1 MFGAAILLP
10 LIGLLIALAIQ
21 IGEGIYDIFTGVA
34 QEFIEFPQGAFI
46 GALSGAKV
54 VHAMGVFGI
63 TNFICGLKMLQNAT
77 SCGGYYIMQLIGKLL
92 YLIFMIIFMI
102 FDFISGKAKLGSQI
116 EKQIWKWLEDADTW
130 TSIKWNIHIIYFPK
144 SVRDKCFNCR
154 RLKTSA
160 FVRKTGDFMNDMTED
175 VIPLTTGGFSK
186 MFGGFEKIMKAFG
199 IL

>member
-46 GALSGAKV
+46 GAISSAKMA
-54 VHAMGVFGI
+54 HALGVFGI
-63 TNFICGLKMLQNAT
+63 TNFICGLQMIKNAT
-77 SCGGYYIMQLIGKLL
+77 SCAGYYLLQILGKIF
-92 YLIFMIIFMI
+92 YLIPMVVFMIL
-102 FDFISGKAKLGSQI
+102 DFVGGKAKLGSQI
-116 EKQIWKWLEDADTW
+116 ETKLWDVLEFLDTK
-130 TSIKWNIHIIYFPK
+130 IINAGGPHIIYFPK

-160 FVRKTGDFMNDMTED
+160 FVRKTGEFVNDMTED
-175 VIPLTTGGFSK
+175 VIPLTTGGLSK

>member
-46 GALSGAKV
+46 GAISGAKMA
-54 VHAMGVFGI
+54 HAIGVFGI
-63 TNFICGLKMLQNAT
+63 TNFICGLKMIQNGT
-77 SCGGYYIMQLIGKLL
+77 SCFGYYFLQLLGKLL
-92 YLIFMIIFMI
+92 YLIPMIVFML
-102 FDFISGKAKLGSQI
+102 FDFVSGKAKIGSQL
-116 EKQIWKWLEDADTW
+116 EHKIWNFLEILD
-130 TSIKWNIHIIYFPK
+130 IKIASRTGQHIIYFPK
-144 SVRDKCFNCR
+144 SVRDRCFNCR

-160 FVRKTGDFMNDMTED
+160 FVRKTGEFVNDMTED
-175 VIPLTTGGFSK
+175 VIPLTTGGLSK